1 MALKK
6 KSKEIDGITYHV
18 ETMDGIRALK
28 TQARLVKILGSGI
41 TGLKTVDI
49 QKIFNKKG
57 VDVKTIVKLL
67 EPLLDNFDDT
77 EVVDFIL
84 SLFEKGVTYE
94 AKTEEGE
101 TIEHKVIFEAHFNGK
116 INTAWKVTAFILM
129 TNFSLGK

>member
-41 TGLKTVDI
+41 AGLKTIDI

-57 VDVKTIVKLL
+57 VDVKAIVKLL
-67 EPLLDNFDDT
+67 EPLLDKFDDN
-77 EVVDFIL
+77 EVVEFML

-94 AKTEEGE
+94 AKADGE
-101 TIEHKVIFEAHFNGK
+101 TVEHKVIFEAHFNGK
-116 INTAWKVTAFILM
+116 INSAWKVAAFILM
-129 TNFSLGK
+129 TNFNMGK